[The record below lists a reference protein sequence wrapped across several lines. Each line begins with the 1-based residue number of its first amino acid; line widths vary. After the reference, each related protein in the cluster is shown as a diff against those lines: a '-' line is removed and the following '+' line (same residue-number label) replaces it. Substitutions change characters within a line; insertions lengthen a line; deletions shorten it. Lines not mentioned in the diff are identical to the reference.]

1 MELCSAGA
9 VAAEEAAHG
18 LDPPALK
25 AEALLGGEE
34 NEGACSEDSVRM
46 GGTDREQQP
55 KSTHHSISA
64 TRSLSFSANA
74 SHARSCPF
82 Q

>member
-34 NEGACSEDSVRM
+34 NEGACSEDSIRM
-46 GGTDREQQP
+46 GGTDREQP
-55 KSTHHSISA
+55 KSTLHSISF
-64 TRSLSFSANA
+64 TRSLSFSANVSA
-74 SHARSCPF
+74 ARSCPF